1 MGERREHVLFQG
13 QNQSSQDLVYVF
25 PGIEKK
31 KKRKSEEKKVV
42 RPGLFKSQKRKGN

>member
-31 KKRKSEEKKVV
+31 KRKFEEKKVV